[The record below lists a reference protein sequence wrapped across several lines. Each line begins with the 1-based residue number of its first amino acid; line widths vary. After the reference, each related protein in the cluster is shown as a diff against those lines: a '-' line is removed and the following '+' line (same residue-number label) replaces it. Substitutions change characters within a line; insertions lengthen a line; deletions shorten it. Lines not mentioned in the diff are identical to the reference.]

1 MSVRHALEQL
11 DEIHDQLARSEV
23 CRGFRVPAVS
33 LVGMIGVV
41 AAFAQPHAAV
51 AVGGFVPYWVAVAGL
66 GGAVGSAAGFRAY
79 LADEDEFARRRTR
92 RVLIQFLP
100 CVLVGGVV
108 PAVVGR
114 LGPEFVACLPG
125 LWAMTF
131 GLGVVATS
139 PFLPPNL
146 ALVGWGYVLAGAAL
160 LLAATP
166 GETPA
171 GWCVGGVFGAGHFAT
186 ALALKNAAGDSHA

>member
-1 MSVRHALEQL
+1 M
-11 DEIHDQLARSEV
+11 
-23 CRGFRVPAVS
+23 
-33 LVGMIGVV
+33 
-41 AAFAQPHAAV
+41 
-51 AVGGFVPYWVAVAGL
+51 AGL
-66 GGAVGSAAGFRAY
+66 GGAIGSAAGLRAY
-79 LADEDEFARRRTR
+79 LFDEDEFARRQTR

-100 CVLVGGVV
+100 GVLVGGVV
-108 PAVVGR
+108 PALVGR

-139 PFLPPNL
+139 PYLPPTV
-146 ALVGWGYVLAGAAL
+146 AAVGWGYVLAGTAL

-171 GWCVGGVFGAGHFAT
+171 GWSVGGVFGVGLFAT
-186 ALALKNAAGDSHA
+186 ALALRHAARDPDA